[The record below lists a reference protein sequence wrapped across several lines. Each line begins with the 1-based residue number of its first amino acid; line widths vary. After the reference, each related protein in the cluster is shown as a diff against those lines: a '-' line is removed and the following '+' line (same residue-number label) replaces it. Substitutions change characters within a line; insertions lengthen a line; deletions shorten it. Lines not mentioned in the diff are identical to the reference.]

1 MFWGFMINDFPAETV
16 RYYMYKNTYKADFD
30 F

>member
-1 MFWGFMINDFPAETV
+1 MMFLGFNDFPAETV

>member
-1 MFWGFMINDFPAETV
+1 MMFLGFNDFPAETV
-16 RYYMYKNTYKADFD
+16 HYYMYKNTYKADFD

>member
-1 MFWGFMINDFPAETV
+1 MFLGIHINDFPAETV